1 MARAT
6 SVYAEEPE
14 KSDGYLGALPLSLY
28 CGVAQWQSEGIIILA
43 SLVRSQPPQ
52 LKYFGDVAKWLNA
65 PVCLTGIRGFES
77 RRPR

>member
-14 KSDGYLGALPLSLY
+14 RSDGYLGALPLSLY

-52 LKYFGDVAKWLNA
+52 L
-65 PVCLTGIRGFES
+65 CS
-77 RRPR
+77 RADKKAGSDRDKDSRW